1 MTLIFKILCSR
12 LFLLAKFCAH
22 GNMMCFL
29 VLHCDR
35 QLHKNV
41 RWSLDRKKC
50 YTKDGYVNDKQLQYN
65 YATFFNFV
73 VVDHFSYTM
82 VLSNKMRYI
91 L

>member
-1 MTLIFKILCSR
+1 MEFRSEE
-12 LFLLAKFCAH
+12 
-22 GNMMCFL
+22 
-29 VLHCDR
+29 
-35 QLHKNV
+35 
-41 RWSLDRKKC
+41 C